1 MEKED
6 IKRLFERLLIRFPNP
21 RCELEYVN
29 EYTLM
34 VSIILS
40 AQATDR
46 GVNKATAPLY
56 EKVKTPQ
63 QMLKLGLDG
72 LREYVKSINY
82 YNNKS
87 KNVMAMSQ
95 VLIEKFGG
103 KFPKD
108 FDQLQTLPG
117 VGRKTAN
124 VFLNVA
130 FNAPLIA
137 VDTHVFRV
145 SNRLKLAIGK
155 TPLEVEEKLAKVV
168 PDKYKADAQ
177 HLLVLF
183 GRYICKAVK
192 PDCAN
197 CPLTDICPYFLQN
210 AGLVTESQNK
220 KGKQKK

>member
-6 IKRLFERLLIRFPNP
+6 IKKLFERLLVRFPNP
-21 RCELEYVN
+21 RCELEYIN

-63 QMLKLGLDG
+63 QMLALGLDG

-87 KNVMAMSQ
+87 KNIMAMSQ

-108 FDQLQTLPG
+108 FNQLQTLPG

-130 FNAPLIA
+130 HNAPLIA

-145 SNRLKLAIGK
+145 ANKLGLAVGK
-155 TPLEVEEKLAKVV
+155 TPLEVEERLAKVV

-197 CPLTDICPYFLQN
+197 CPLTDICPYFLQS
-210 AGLVTESQNK
+210 AGLTSNGKNK
-220 KGKQKK
+220 KGK

>member
-1 MEKED
+1 MKKEN
-6 IKRLFERLLIRFPNP
+6 IETLFCRLLSQFPNP
-21 RCELEYVN
+21 RCELEFVN

-56 EKVKTPQ
+56 EKVKTHE
-63 QMLKLGLDG
+63 QMLALGLDG

-87 KNVMAMSQ
+87 KNIMAMSQ
-95 VLIEKFGG
+95 VLIDKFGG
-103 KFPKD
+103 KFPRD
-108 FDQLQTLPG
+108 FDELQTLPG

-130 FNAPLIA
+130 LNAPLIA
-137 VDTHVFRV
+137 VDTHVFRLA
-145 SNRLKLAIGK
+145 NRLDLAPGK

-168 PDKYKADAQ
+168 PEKYKADAQ

-183 GRYICKAVK
+183 GRYICKATK
-192 PDCAN
+192 PDCAH
-197 CPLTDICPYFLQN
+197 CPITDICPYFLQN
-210 AGLVTESQNK
+210 AGITDGRK
-220 KGKQKK
+220 KGSRK

>member
-1 MEKED
+1 MKKED
-6 IKRLFERLLIRFPNP
+6 INELFNRLLVRFPNP
-21 RCELEYVN
+21 RCELEFVN

-40 AQATDR
+40 AQATDK

-56 EKVKTPQ
+56 QKVKTPQ
-63 QMLKLGLDG
+63 QMLALGLDG

-87 KNVMAMSQ
+87 KNIMAMIQ
-95 VLIEKFGG
+95 ALIEKFGG

-108 FDQLQTLPG
+108 FEALQTLPG

-130 FNAPLIA
+130 HNAPLIA
-137 VDTHVFRV
+137 VDTHVFRLA
-145 SNRLKLAIGK
+145 NRLNLASGK
-155 TPLEVEEKLAKVV
+155 TPLEVEEKLAKIV
-168 PDKYKADAQ
+168 PDKYKSNAQ

-183 GRYICKAVK
+183 GRYICKATK
-192 PDCAN
+192 PDCAH
-197 CPLTDICPYFLQN
+197 CPMTDICPWFAQN
-210 AGLVTESQNK
+210 TGFNLK
-220 KGKQKK
+220 KGK

>member
-1 MEKED
+1 MEKEN
-6 IKRLFERLLIRFPNP
+6 IKKLFDRLLVQFPNP
-21 RCELEYVN
+21 RCELEYIN

-56 EKVKTPQ
+56 EKVKTPE
-63 QMLKLGLDG
+63 QMLALGLDG

-87 KNVMAMSQ
+87 KNIMAMSQ
-95 VLIEKFGG
+95 VLIDKFGG
-103 KFPKD
+103 KFPRD
-108 FDQLQTLPG
+108 FDELQTLPG

-130 FNAPLIA
+130 HNAPLIA
-137 VDTHVFRV
+137 VDTHVFRLA
-145 SNRLKLAIGK
+145 NRLDLAPGK

-183 GRYICKAVK
+183 GRYICKATK

-197 CPLTDICPYFLQN
+197 CPITDICPYFLQN
-210 AGLVTESQNK
+210 AGMISDK
-220 KGKQKK
+220 KDTKRKTKK